1 MPEAHIVVCERK
13 DGGRAARVVVDD
25 AHYLAIVEA
34 QASRRAHANVLPS
47 RVPAGPRRATRH
59 TPATSTRAPRRD
71 PPPGFMITRLVM
83 YTREKV
89 VAFAAQLRR
98 LRPPERKKALD
109 HLDKKVFDNVF
120 REEHRDLPPI
130 DPVED
135 YEI

>member
-1 MPEAHIVVCERK
+1 
-13 DGGRAARVVVDD
+13 
-25 AHYLAIVEA
+25 
-34 QASRRAHANVLPS
+34 
-47 RVPAGPRRATRH
+47 
-59 TPATSTRAPRRD
+59 
-71 PPPGFMITRLVM
+71 M

-130 DPVED
+130 DPAED